1 MPEMRQERSSR
12 TSIHESIRAKQS
24 PPSDPVNNG
33 VPDIIAAIDIG
44 STYSGYAFAVTK
56 DLDEDRHNIHINK
69 EWISGNSKL
78 ITYKAPSCILFTP
91 EKRLHSFGYEAEY
104 KYGQLAL
111 DKIHTS
117 WFYFRRFKIPVL
129 EDETLSTATNVK
141 DDSGKPLRAAAVF
154 SGILKY
160 LRSHLI
166 DALAGILKL
175 SNSEWIA
182 DKFHIRWVL
191 SHPATWTDN
200 GQHFLRVA
208 AKQAG
213 ISDVL
218 LVSEPVAAS
227 FYSQITPLH
236 RINTRNGEI
245 ICLQKSGMQYL
256 VLDLGGGTVDSTVM
270 ELDENNEL
278 KQKQRSCG
286 AVFGGIRVDGA
297 FVEFLMKL
305 MGFDIMDRFFQT
317 CKQELLQL
325 QKDFEIKKRMFN
337 PVNGQN
343 VVIKIPQMVRQI
355 YEMNYKQK
363 LQLKIENSEYG
374 ELVKLVGDNLHIDTD
389 IMESFYNV
397 VSEQIT
403 SHLVKILYSG
413 TSKDIKTLVLVGG
426 FANSVIIQNVIRKKF
441 PDITILMPTDPE
453 LSVMQGA
460 VLYGYES
467 TPILHMKAKYSY
479 GIAIAMPYN
488 VHEHNDDKR
497 FTADGRPLCA
507 DLFHRYIE
515 LGEKIRI
522 GEFVRTGSIFINR
535 KDQRYLNVP
544 IYLSSIDSPLYTSDN
559 SCHFLGKVRITLVSN
574 RKESAPITIRMALTY
589 TELIVEVTDD
599 GSGRTVRD
607 VFLDSPVD

>member
-1 MPEMRQERSSR
+1 
-12 TSIHESIRAKQS
+12 
-24 PPSDPVNNG
+24 
-33 VPDIIAAIDIG
+33 
-44 STYSGYAFAVTK
+44 
-56 DLDEDRHNIHINK
+56 
-69 EWISGNSKL
+69 
-78 ITYKAPSCILFTP
+78 
-91 EKRLHSFGYEAEY
+91 
-104 KYGQLAL
+104 LAL
-111 DKIHTS
+111 YI
-117 WFYFRRFKIPVL
+117 VL
-129 EDETLSTATNVK
+129 
-141 DDSGKPLRAAAVF
+141 
-154 SGILKY
+154 
-160 LRSHLI
+160 
-166 DALAGILKL
+166 
-175 SNSEWIA
+175 
-182 DKFHIRWVL
+182 
-191 SHPATWTDN
+191 
-200 GQHFLRVA
+200 
-208 AKQAG
+208 
-213 ISDVL
+213 
-218 LVSEPVAAS
+218 
-227 FYSQITPLH
+227 
-236 RINTRNGEI
+236 
-245 ICLQKSGMQYL
+245 
-256 VLDLGGGTVDSTVM
+256 GGTVDSTVM

-305 MGFDIMDRFFQT
+305 IGFDIMDRFFQT

-343 VVIKIPQMVRQI
+343 VVIKLPQMVRQI

-363 LQLKIENSEYG
+363 LQLKIGNSEYG

-397 VSEQIT
+397 VAEQIT

-413 TSKDIKTLVLVGG
+413 TSNDIKTLVLVGG
-426 FANSVIIQNVIRKKF
+426 FANSIIIQNVIQKKF

-497 FTADGRPLCA
+497 FTADGRPLCT

-515 LGEKIRI
+515 LGENIRI

-574 RKESAPITIRMALTY
+574 RKESAPITVRMALTY